1 MREKPL
7 ELGERA
13 SERAFEPVAQTER
26 ERAAP
31 NLDVPCD
38 DGGVLAV

>member
-13 SERAFEPVAQTER
+13 FEPVAQKER

-31 NLDVPCD
+31 N
-38 DGGVLAV
+38 AAE